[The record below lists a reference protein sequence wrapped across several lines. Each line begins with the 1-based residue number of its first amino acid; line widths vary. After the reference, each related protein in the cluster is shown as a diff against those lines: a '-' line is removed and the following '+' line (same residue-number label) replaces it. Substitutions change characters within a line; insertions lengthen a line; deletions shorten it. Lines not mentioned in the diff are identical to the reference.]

1 MEIIR
6 DYLSNVK
13 LPIIALVIL
22 FFIQA
27 ALFTAIDLFTDL
39 ALDQTA
45 NLFVLGGI
53 NLAFML
59 IYWIVIAWAGL
70 RTARAVNGGAFDGAI
85 GGAITAVVAGFV
97 IRVIAILLLISK
109 LPILIAYSPELSGI
123 AGFFGVLFELLLIIV
138 GFFIDL
144 IGGAFFGMLG
154 GVVQGRKTLADL
166 VLRGEAKVGLGSEEK
181 AVVKEARIVKLG
193 KKKAKGRE

>member
-1 MEIIR
+1 MEIMR

-13 LPIIALVIL
+13 LPIIALVCL
-22 FFIQA
+22 FFIHA
-27 ALFTAIDLFTDL
+27 ILFTAIDLFTDL

-70 RTARAVNGGAFDGAI
+70 RTARAVGGGAFDGAI
-85 GGAITAVVAGFV
+85 AGAITAVVAGFA
-97 IRVIAILLLISK
+97 IRVIAVLLLVSK

-123 AGFFGVLFELLLIIV
+123 AGFFGVLFELLLIII

-144 IGGAFFGMLG
+144 VGGAFFGMLG
-154 GVVQGRKTLADL
+154 GVVQGRKTLAAL
-166 VLRGEAKVGLGSEEK
+166 VRRGETKVGLLHEEK
-181 AVVKEARIVKLG
+181 AVVKEARIVRPG
-193 KKKAKGRE
+193 KEKGRT